1 MTTPAK
7 RQRPRHLVLLCLLLL
22 LFIVAPIIAPL
33 RYGVLILNLMG
44 AAILL
49 SGTHVVRDRRKLH
62 VVTIAIAVAAVI
74 INFFISIYKSEQLIL
89 LSQVFL
95 LVLLALFSGS
105 ILAEVLRAGRITAD
119 KIYGAICFYLLIG
132 FAWAFVYAILEQI
145 DPGSFSMPQETGG
158 VAEHVARIMR
168 LRYFSFV
175 TLTTLGFGDITP
187 RSAEARN
194 LVVLEAIMGQLYL
207 AILVARLVGLH
218 IAHGKESED
227 EDDSRS

>member
-1 MTTPAK
+1 MRNPAK

-22 LFIVAPIIAPL
+22 LFILAPIIAPL
-33 RYGVLILNLMG
+33 RYGVLMLNLMG

-49 SGTHVVRDRRKLH
+49 SGTHVMRERRNLH
-62 VVTIAIAVAAVI
+62 AVTIAIAVAAVI
-74 INFFISIYKSEQLIL
+74 INFLISLYRNETLIL
-89 LSQVFL
+89 LSQVCF

-105 ILAEVLRAGRITAD
+105 ILADVLREGRITAD
-119 KIYGAICFYLLIG
+119 KIYGAICVYLLVG
-132 FAWAFVYAILEQI
+132 FAWAFVYAIVDQI
-145 DPGSFSMPQETGG
+145 QPGSFSIPEEPGG
-158 VAEHVARIMR
+158 VAEHVARLMR

-218 IAHGKESED
+218 IVHGAKAEGG
-227 EDDSRS
+227 DDSK